1 MAINDKY
8 VQSDISLYFSKFE
21 EYPVLSEEQEKELL
35 QKIKL
40 ENDQEAWDLF
50 VNSNLRLVVHA
61 AKGYTC
67 TNLTLNDLIQEG
79 NIGLMKAI
87 DRFDISKDTR
97 FSTYALYWI
106 RQSIQRAIENLDG
119 SVRIP
124 VHVQEQV
131 TRLKKAQKQLE
142 QSLQREASTEELANY
157 LHEKVETVN
166 EWLLYSKQVISLD
179 QPLTENDKKNDMVD
193 FLPDDQK
200 ETERIVDKK
209 FLSSDIGIALKK
221 LTKQERQVLIY
232 RFGLFNVEKK
242 TLEQLGEEYHL
253 TKERIR
259 QIQGTALQ
267 KLKSC
272 TELKLYL

>member
-1 MAINDKY
+1 MAISNKHL
-8 VQSDISLYFSKFE
+8 QSDISLYFSKFE
-21 EYPVLSEEQEKELL
+21 EFPVLSPEQEKMLL
-35 QKIKL
+35 QKIKQ

-67 TNLTLNDLIQEG
+67 NNLTLNDLIQEG
-79 NIGLMKAI
+79 NIGLIKAVE
-87 DRFDISKDTR
+87 RFDPSKETR

-131 TRLKKAQKQLE
+131 TRVKKAQKQLE
-142 QSLQREASTEELANY
+142 QSLQREATSEELAAY
-157 LHEKVETVN
+157 LEESVVQVE
-166 EWLLYSKQVISLD
+166 EWLNYSKQVISLD
-179 QPLTENDKKNDMVD
+179 QPISENDKKNDMVD
-193 FLPDDQK
+193 FLPDQMDTQKAVDQ
-200 ETERIVDKK
+200 D
-209 FLSSDIGIALKK
+209 FLANDIQIALDK
-221 LTKQERQVLIY
+221 LTPQEKQVLIY
-232 RFGLFNVEKK
+232 RYGLFNVEKK
-242 TLEQLGEEYHL
+242 TLEELGEEYHL

-259 QIQGTALQ
+259 QIQGSALK

-272 TELKLYL
+272 MELRLYL